1 MRIAV
6 FGGSFNP
13 PHNGHVAAAAE
24 AKQVLN
30 ADKLIVVPAAK
41 PPHKAQEDDSPTP
54 EERLRL
60 TRLAFKSL
68 SDTLVSDL
76 ELSRSGPSYTVDTLA
91 ELKTQS
97 PADELI
103 LLVGTDMLESFETW
117 RDFRRIFALAS
128 IAAFPRG
135 AEETQIISALAAR
148 YARDY
153 GAVVIPLELPPLPA
167 SSTSIRAELKKRGGN
182 NLLPETVYWEIIKK
196 RFYGAQP
203 DLDWL
208 REKAHAYLDEKRVPH
223 VLGCEQEAVRL
234 AERWGADAGFAAEA
248 AILHDITKKVQAAG
262 QLHLC
267 EEYGIITDVDEK
279 ANSKLLHAKTGA
291 ALARALFGVCD
302 EVCSAIAWHTTG
314 RAGMSLLEKLIYL
327 ADYIEPTRD
336 FEGVETLRRLA
347 YMDLDAALIRG
358 LEMSLE
364 DLEGRG
370 AVPHANSLSA
380 LTWLKKHQ

>member
-13 PHNGHVAAAAE
+13 PHNGHVAAAA
-24 AKQVLN
+24 AARLTL
-30 ADKLIVVPAAK
+30 AAGRLIVVPAAK
-41 PPHKAQEDDSPTP
+41 PPHKAQEDGSPTP

-60 TRLAFKSL
+60 TRLAFESL
-68 SDTLVSDL
+68 ACTEVSDL
-76 ELSRSGPSYTVDTLA
+76 ELSRGGLSYTVDTLA
-91 ELKTQS
+91 ALKAQN

-135 AEETQIISALAAR
+135 AEEAQVIRTLAAR
-148 YARDY
+148 YKQDY
-153 GAVVIPLELPPLPA
+153 GAAVFPLELPPLPA
-167 SSTSIRAELKKRGGN
+167 SSTSIRAALKKRKGN
-182 NLLPETVYWEIIKK
+182 NLLPEAVYWEIIKK

-203 DLDWL
+203 NLDWL
-208 REKAHAYLDEKRVPH
+208 REKAYAYLDEKRVPH
-223 VLGCEQEAVRL
+223 VRGCEQEAVRL
-234 AERWGADAGFAAEA
+234 AERWGVDEGLAAEA
-248 AILHDITKKVQAAG
+248 AILHDMTKKVQGAE

-279 ANSKLLHAKTGA
+279 ANTKLLHAKTGA

-302 EVCSAIAWHTTG
+302 EVYSAIAWHTTG
-314 RAGMSLLEKLIYL
+314 RAGMSLLEKLIYI

-347 YMDLDAALIRG
+347 YADLDAALIRG

-364 DLEGRG
+364 DLESRG
-370 AVPHANSLSA
+370 AVPHVNSLSA
-380 LTWLKKHQ
+380 LAWLKKHK